1 MCPLIHLAT
10 TFAYSP
16 CVRRACVTP
25 RIQSSPPC
33 VRPPRP
39 CARFRQ
45 PRIPL
50 LFQEKN
56 GAPVARG
63 YEHPSPVIPR
73 PVRINCIL
81 FEKPFSCFEFIFP
94 CFWFFISSVC
104 VDQSGCVAPS
114 SLHVSFCLS
123 LLFLFVYLFISVFG
137 SASPFHFLVFVR
149 SPVTPFRAVI
159 SFPL

>member
-81 FEKPFSCFEFIFP
+81 FEKPFSFFSLFMFIFLNL
-94 CFWFFISSVC
+94 CGSFRLC
-104 VDQSGCVAPS
+104 VSLFLSCLFLSLAFYFCVWLCCS
-114 SLHVSFCLS
+114 LS
-123 LLFLFVYLFISVFG
+123 LLGLCQVSRHAFPNCHFIPSL
-137 SASPFHFLVFVR
+137 AITRMTHP
-149 SPVTPFRAVI
+149 A
-159 SFPL
+159 